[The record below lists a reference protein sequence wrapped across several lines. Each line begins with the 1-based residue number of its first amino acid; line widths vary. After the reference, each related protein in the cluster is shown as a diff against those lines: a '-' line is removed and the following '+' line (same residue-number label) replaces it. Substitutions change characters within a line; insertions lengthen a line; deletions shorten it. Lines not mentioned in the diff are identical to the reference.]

1 MTQIINESG
10 LHVAWILNRVKPH
23 DLSATL
29 IAKGTFQLRPKGTA
43 QLADRQEPLSGNR
56 HETDNTR
63 RSLCAS
69 SDFVPYK
76 PKVDLLLTGHCHAQ
90 GQKGLSRCSAS
101 FGVGEWKKSVLVFG
115 DRVWE
120 KSPEGNRPSP
130 PEAFKKI
137 ALRYENSFGGP
148 HFEENPIG
156 TGHLPET
163 PADSSLQVLLPNI
176 ENPNELITTIQ
187 DHPTP
192 AGFGPLGPWTPARK
206 NRQGIY
212 DEVWKRE
219 HWPWLPLDFDWS
231 YFNAAPPDQQLDTSL
246 KGNEKLLLENMH
258 PDISTYISRLPG
270 LRLRWFLKEIL
281 DGVTK
286 FREVE
291 MKIDTLHVNMDREE
305 LTLVWRGVAPVESK
319 TLAEIPHQYVV
330 AERVGGIPVSPDHY
344 AHCLEGRITPPQQE
358 SSEEHPIPDIEAEK
372 FPRDWKDH
380 FDSNFER
387 ALQRLQKVEE
397 EIGDPSKAE
406 EPDWDALLTAYD
418 SIQEEGLP
426 SLSELQTESNAWQ
439 KAAERKT
446 ELRTKWERERWTPE
460 SFQASAKQNQNF
472 SRQDLSGLDLS
483 GMDLSGIN
491 FRNAI
496 LFETKLSKT
505 LLKNADLTRAN
516 LRKADLGEADLSGA
530 VLESADLD
538 EANLSRA
545 TLQKANLN
553 GASLIHAVLR
563 NADLSGASAERA
575 TLYQAD
581 LVAAT
586 LNGIQCPG
594 ADFSSAHLTN
604 AQLQE
609 ADLTNASVEGAKG
622 VGISLR
628 KATLVKLHAGKNAD
642 FSQGDFSQVKAPFS
656 TWEGSN
662 LTQANFQEATLN
674 RANFNRTTL
683 TEANFNRSDLIR
695 ARFMY
700 AQLERANLALVN
712 LFRGNLEGAELKEA
726 NLKNSNLYGVELL
739 DAKMGETSLVSTNL
753 KATKHGG

>member
-10 LHVAWILNRVKPH
+10 LHVAWILNRVPPH

-29 IAKGTFQLRPKGTA
+29 VAKGTFQLRPKGTA
-43 QLADRQEPLSGNR
+43 QLADKQEPLSGNR
-56 HETDNTR
+56 HYAEDSG
-63 RSLCAS
+63 RSLCSS
-69 SDFVPYK
+69 SDFDPYK
-76 PKVDLLLTGHCHAQ
+76 PKADLLLTGHCHAQ
-90 GQKGLSRCSAS
+90 GQKGLSRCTAS

-120 KSPEGNRPSP
+120 KSSEEARPSP

-148 HFEENPIG
+148 TFDENPIG
-156 TGHLPET
+156 TGYLPEI
-163 PADSSLQVLLPNI
+163 PSNSSLQVLLPNI
-176 ENPNELITTIQ
+176 EDPKELITDIK
-187 DHPTP
+187 DHPKP
-192 AGFGPLGPWTPARK
+192 SGFGPLPPWAPARK
-206 NRQGIY
+206 KKQGIY
-212 DEVWKRE
+212 DEVWKRD
-219 HWPWLPLDFDWS
+219 HWPWLPPDFDWS
-231 YFNAAPPDQQLDTSL
+231 YFNAAPPDQQLDTPL
-246 KGNEKLLLENMH
+246 KGNEKLLFENMH
-258 PDISTYISRLPG
+258 PEIPTYVSRLPG

-291 MKIDTLHVNMDREE
+291 MKIDTLQVNMDREE
-305 LTLVWRGVAPVESK
+305 LILVWRGVSPVESK

-330 AERVGGIPVSPDHY
+330 SEKVGSIPVSPEHY
-344 AHCLEGRITPPQQE
+344 AYCLEGRITPPEQE
-358 SSEEHPIPDIEAEK
+358 CIEEQPIPDIAAEK

-387 ALQRLQKVEE
+387 ALQRLQKGEQE
-397 EIGDPSKAE
+397 LGEPSKKG
-406 EPDWDALLTAYD
+406 EPDWEELLAAYD
-418 SIQEEGLP
+418 SIREEGLP
-426 SLSELQTESNAWQ
+426 SLSEVQSESDAWQ
-439 KAAERKT
+439 KAVEQKT
-446 ELRTKWERERWTPE
+446 ELRTKWQRERWTPE
-460 SFQASAKQNQNF
+460 SFRASSERNQDF

-483 GMDLSGIN
+483 GMDLSGMN

-496 LFETKLSKT
+496 LFQTNLTKAI
-505 LLKNADLTRAN
+505 LKNTDLTRAN
-516 LRKADLGEADLSGA
+516 LREANLGEADLSGA
-530 VLESADLD
+530 ILESADLD

-575 TLYQAD
+575 TFYQAD

-594 ADFSSAHLTN
+594 ADFSRAHLTN

-622 VGISLR
+622 VGVSLR
-628 KATLVKLHAGKNAD
+628 KATLVKLHAGKHAD
-642 FSQGDFSQVKAPFS
+642 FSQGDFSQVKATFS

-662 LTQANFQEATLN
+662 LSKANFQGATLN
-674 RANFNRTTL
+674 RANFNSATL

-700 AQLERANLALVN
+700 ANLERANLALVN
-712 LFRGNLEGAELKEA
+712 LFRGNLEGAQLKEA
-726 NLKNSNLYGVELL
+726 NLKYSNLYGVELL
-739 DAKMGETSLVSTNL
+739 DAKMEETSLVSTNL